1 MLPSIAF
8 RASQFA
14 GGMCLIIAG
23 CSESPGIREYV
34 VARENQKDLT
44 SELLRSEFPSIPFL
58 WAVPEAWAVASNDQ
72 FSMRAWATGPATR
85 PARITLGKFPAHTG
99 VPAQVMRWRRQLGL
113 KTDDID
119 VAMQSVTSLRT
130 QNGAGSFATIE
141 GENETILAFILPIES
156 HFWIFR
162 FKGPSSTSEATA
174 DLFRRFCQSLEYVQ
188 PSAKTS
194 NTADGPNPSLSR
206 PGPQEKVTDDGARS
220 ETPTSPDSDGEA
232 AQSADESSADGD

>member
-8 RASQFA
+8 RASHFA

-23 CSESPGIREYV
+23 CGESPGIRQYV

-44 SELLRSEFPSIPFL
+44 SEVLRGDFPRIPFL
-58 WAVPEAWAVASNDQ
+58 WVVPEAWAVASNDQ
-72 FSMRAWATGPATR
+72 FSMRAWATGPPTQ

-113 KTDDID
+113 KTDNID
-119 VAMQSVTSLRT
+119 GAMQNVKSLRT

-141 GENETILAFILPIES
+141 GENETILAFILPVES

-162 FKGPSSTSEATA
+162 FRGPNSTSETDG
-174 DLFRRFCQSLEYVQ
+174 DLFHQFCQSVEYVQ
-188 PSAKTS
+188 PSATTTK
-194 NTADGPNPSLSR
+194 TADERNASQPRLGSR
-206 PGPQEKVTDDGARS
+206 EKSIEDGARS
-220 ETPTSPDSDGEA
+220 ASATSPDSDGEA
-232 AQSADESSADGD
+232 AQSADESSAEGD